1 MSRIEF
7 TEEQMA
13 AMAANRYTHRVTSKQ
28 IAFTSEFKEQFWAL
42 YCKGVSSWNI
52 MEILGYD
59 PEVFGVVRVSG
70 IQRHIRAEFGKEN
83 GFHSGRKEKKP
94 AAERNNAFDEAVSS
108 PAARPRPKN
117 TQETIKELQHEI
129 KYMRQEL
136 EFLKKISLARTTK
149 K

>member
-1 MSRIEF
+1 MSKTEF

-13 AMAANRYTHRVTSKQ
+13 EIAANPYTYRVTSKQ
-28 IAFTSEFKEQFWAL
+28 VAFTASFKEKFWEL

-59 PEVFGVVRVSG
+59 PHVFGPVRVSG
-70 IQRHIRAEFGKEN
+70 IQRHIRNEFRDGD
-83 GFHSGRKEKKP
+83 GFHSGRKEKTSVT
-94 AAERNNAFDEAVSS
+94 AEKDALREAYSTR
-108 PAARPRPKN
+108 AAR
-117 TQETIKELQHEI
+117 TQNPQDTIRELQHEI

>member
-1 MSRIEF
+1 MSKMEF

-13 AMAANRYTHRVTSKQ
+13 AMAANPYTHRVTSKQ
-28 IAFTSEFKEQFWAL
+28 IAFTSEFKEQFWTL

-52 MEILGYD
+52 IEILGYD

-83 GFHSGRKEKKP
+83 GFHSGRKEKRP
-94 AAERNNAFDEAVSS
+94 TAEHDNAFDAAVSS
-108 PAARPRPKN
+108 PAARPKS
-117 TQETIKELQHEI
+117 TQDTIKELHHEI